1 MGLKHYIAAFLLCLA
16 ATPAGAAEPW
26 DPRHNVTSLM
36 YFVKIPLDARAPK
49 EREPVFGLVMRGS
62 REREF
67 VVLDT
72 RMLNFIDGG
81 ISAKFLI
88 AGAVALGAAVAVGG
102 GGGSSSS
109 QGAVAPAPKPASST
123 SSTASSTSSTTSST
137 STSGGSTSGST
148 GGSGGGTP
156 TPCPQVCPNK

>member
-1 MGLKHYIAAFLLCLA
+1 MGFKRFIAAFLLFVA

-36 YFVKIPLDARAPK
+36 YFVRIPLDARAPR

-72 RMLNFIDGG
+72 RMLNLIDGG

-102 GGGSSSS
+102 SGGGSSE
-109 QGAVAPAPKPASST
+109 GAIPPAPPKPASST
-123 SSTASSTSSTTSST
+123 TST
-137 STSGGSTSGST
+137 STSSSGGTSG
-148 GGSGGGTP
+148 GAGGGTGSGAP
-156 TPCPQVCPNK
+156 APCPQVCPNK